1 MMWNNAGSFL
11 APRQESAAYAVAS
24 ASASTSDHPSSEAE
38 DVEFVVTTPVTTPC
52 VLSIARRDQFF
63 GSTLAAQESFFAE
76 RVVQAHDVQAP
87 RFVHELQLF
96 WKSYVKRVVDSSE
109 KDMWR
114 LFCSVRTETRVC
126 QTAVLRA
133 VRPMVDSLLLP
144 RWPKDR
150 RALDKKINKLGGFR
164 SRIMRAVKIDMKDF
178 GHDTVEFTFVDPIY
192 AWASTALRISRSSPL
207 HFQFCPLYDP
217 DTHERLF
224 GTSVK
229 CGEVMNK
236 SCARVKSR

>member
-1 MMWNNAGSFL
+1 M
-11 APRQESAAYAVAS
+11 
-24 ASASTSDHPSSEAE
+24 
-38 DVEFVVTTPVTTPC
+38 
-52 VLSIARRDQFF
+52 
-63 GSTLAAQESFFAE
+63 
-76 RVVQAHDVQAP
+76 
-87 RFVHELQLF
+87 
-96 WKSYVKRVVDSSE
+96 KRVLDSSE

-126 QTAVLRA
+126 QSAVLRA
-133 VRPMVDSLLLP
+133 VRPMVDLLRLP

-150 RALDKKINKLGGFR
+150 RALDRQINKLGGFR

-217 DTHERLF
+217 DTHERLY

-229 CGEVMNK
+229 CGDVMNK